1 MDYLYYLFIVLAF
14 IAVVLLL
21 EGIYLTWNA
30 YKSPQ
35 AINIARRLQS
45 ISAGWYG
52 ESSESE
58 KLIKKR
64 LLSESPTF
72 ERILLQIPHA
82 HSIDRFLVQS
92 GTQLNVSSFI
102 GYVVMSMLGGLAI
115 TTSLLHL
122 HFLVSLAC
130 ILIAGLLPFLLVNRA
145 RHKRLLKIEEQLPDA
160 IDLMA
165 RALKAGHAFSAS
177 LQMVGSE
184 GANPIAGE
192 FRVTFEEISYGIS
205 TQNALINLITRI
217 PITDLRYFVVAVLI
231 QRESGGNL
239 AELLESISSL
249 IRARLKLLGT
259 IRVLSAEG
267 RLSAWIL
274 SCLPFVLAFVIQL
287 VNPGFLDVL
296 FTDPMGHKL
305 IGGALFMMVTG
316 IYAMS
321 RIIKIRV

>member
-1 MDYLYYLFIVLAF
+1 MDYFYYLFIVLAF

-30 YKSPQ
+30 YKGPEAVS
-35 AINIARRLQS
+35 ITKRLQS
-45 ISAGWYG
+45 VSAEWHDK
-52 ESSESE
+52 SSESA
-58 KLIKKR
+58 KLLKQR
-64 LLSESPTF
+64 LLSDSPAL
-72 ERILLQIPHA
+72 ERILLQIPRIHGL
-82 HSIDRFLVQS
+82 DRFLAQS
-92 GTQLNVSSFI
+92 GTQLKVSSFI
-102 GYVVMSMLGGLAI
+102 GYIVMSMLGGLAI
-115 TTSLLHL
+115 ASLLHL
-122 HFLVSLAC
+122 HFLISLVFM
-130 ILIAGLLPFLLVNRA
+130 LIAGLLPVLLVHRE

-184 GANPIAGE
+184 GADPIAGE
-192 FRVTFEEISYGIS
+192 FRAAFEEINYGIS
-205 TQNALINLITRI
+205 MQEALKNLSTRI

-267 RLSAWIL
+267 RMSAWIL
-274 SCLPFVLAFVIQL
+274 SCLPFILAFVIHL
-287 VNPGFLDVL
+287 VNPGFLNVL
-296 FTDPMGHKL
+296 FTDPMGPTL
-305 IGGALFMMVTG
+305 IGGALFLMATG
-316 IYAMS
+316 IYVMS

>member
-30 YKSPQ
+30 YKGPEAVS
-35 AINIARRLQS
+35 ITKRLQS
-45 ISAGWYG
+45 ISAGWHG
-52 ESSESE
+52 ESSESA
-58 KLIKKR
+58 KLIKQR
-64 LLSESPTF
+64 LLSDSPAL
-72 ERILLQIPHA
+72 ERILSQIPRVHGL
-82 HSIDRFLVQS
+82 DRFLAQS

-102 GYVVMSMLGGLAI
+102 GYIVMSMLGGLAI
-115 TTSLLHL
+115 ASLLHL
-122 HFLVSLAC
+122 HFLISLAC
-130 ILIAGLLPFLLVNRA
+130 MLIAGLLPVLLVHRE

-177 LQMVGSE
+177 LQMVSSE
-184 GANPIAGE
+184 GADPIAGE
-192 FRVTFEEISYGIS
+192 FRATSEEINYGIS
-205 TQNALINLITRI
+205 AQEALKNLSTRI

-239 AELLESISSL
+239 AELLESISNL

-274 SCLPFVLAFVIQL
+274 SCLPFVLALVIQL
-287 VNPGFLDVL
+287 VNPGFLNVL
-296 FTDPMGHKL
+296 FTDPLGPTL
-305 IGGALFMMVTG
+305 IGGALFMMATG
-316 IYAMS
+316 IYVMS

>member
-1 MDYLYYLFIVLAF
+1 MDHLYYLFIVLAF

-21 EGIYLTWNA
+21 EGIYLTWSA
-30 YKSPQ
+30 YKSPE
-35 AINIARRLQS
+35 AINISKRLQT
-45 ISAGWYG
+45 ISAGWHG
-52 ESSESE
+52 EASESQ

-72 ERILLQIPHA
+72 ERILLQIPHS
-82 HSIDRFLVQS
+82 HSIDRFLAQS

-102 GYVVMSMLGGLAI
+102 GYVVMSMLGGLVI
-115 TTSLLHL
+115 TKSLLHL
-122 HFLVSLAC
+122 HVLVSLGC
-130 ILIAGLLPFLLVNRA
+130 MLIAGLLPVLLINRA
-145 RHKRLLKIEEQLPDA
+145 RHKRLQKIEKQLPDA

-184 GANPIAGE
+184 GADPIARE
-192 FRVTFEEISYGIS
+192 FRATFEEINYGIS
-205 TQNALINLITRI
+205 TQEALINLSTRI

-239 AELLESISSL
+239 AEILESISSL

-274 SCLPFVLAFVIQL
+274 SCLPFVLASMIQL

-296 FTDPMGHKL
+296 FTDPMGPKL
-305 IGGALFMMVTG
+305 ISGALFMMASG
-316 IYAMS
+316 IYVMS